1 MDVIIHQF
9 LILICRSA
17 PEISREV
24 KEVVQYCTG
33 LSDKRLDHGYII
45 CYGRGVTVKCKS
57 KIHLFSKM
65 ICQNIFQAHSSTILF
80 CMYAERATHEQ
91 ACCWR
96 WIESYLFAYV
106 RSAWR
111 LFLTAKQYHMNC
123 SCSHNQAWLYSSV
136 AHIMEVSPDHTL
148 NIHVLLV

>member
-65 ICQNIFQAHSSTILF
+65 ICQNICPYKPKYKPIHPQFFSV
-80 CMYAERATHEQ
+80 CMQREPHMSRHAVEGELRAT
-91 ACCWR
+91 C
-96 WIESYLFAYV
+96 L
-106 RSAWR
+106 
-111 LFLTAKQYHMNC
+111 HMF
-123 SCSHNQAWLYSSV
+123 V
-136 AHIMEVSPDHTL
+136 APGDCF
-148 NIHVLLV
+148 